1 MMILL
6 MVSIIYL
13 KGFTIRITADI
24 IPDNTITLKKETEIR
39 CHCSVRTSTAT
50 TRHPWR
56 TLPHKSNVVTV
67 AGGRNPLTVVGGRN
81 PLTVAGGRN
90 PRGTP
95 PPDIPQQ
102 SRSSDKQ
109 GTRHPPSRIIII
121 KPTTRITPLFRST
134 NNPKYTLEQYI
145 IFRFDDDERV
155 MNPVTTRRPK
165 TDGITLENKDATT
178 SVFIR

>member
-39 CHCSVRTSTAT
+39 GHCSVRTSTAT

-67 AGGRNPLTVVGGRN
+67 AGGRNP
-81 PLTVAGGRN
+81 
-90 PRGTP
+90 RGTP

-109 GTRHPPSRIIII
+109 GTRHQPSRIIII